1 MIRPRPSDNTQ
12 LLVIGLVA
20 CSMLLHEIL
29 LTRICALRLQFHF
42 AFLVISNC
50 LLGMGAAGTLLSLKH
65 DQFFSET
72 RSWLTRF
79 CWGYVIALLVTYVF
93 LVSFP
98 LPADV
103 SISNVRHLL
112 ALSLFNLVGALPL
125 FFSGL
130 VIGLLL
136 SANAAKAGRL
146 YAVDLSAA
154 GLGCI
159 ACPTL
164 LPLVGAGGV
173 FTTSVLLAF
182 VACVALEWHRAGTLL
197 RGVAVALALVGLGA
211 LPHVDAWLPV
221 TSKAG
226 AAGSGQRIRSVW
238 TSNSR
243 IDLVTS
249 ERCTWPQFMRGKNKS
264 VPLPRECAQIAQ
276 DATAATTIS
285 NYSDDQP
292 AREGLRRTM
301 YAAAYRLK
309 QQPRVLVIGLGGAN
323 DVWTAKATGARSVK
337 AIELNW
343 PILDIHRHVL
353 RRYSRRLVEDP
364 SVTFVADEGR
374 SALMRDR
381 NRYDVIQMTG
391 IDTWTALASGAYV
404 LAENYLYTRE
414 AIAAMYA
421 HLEPD
426 GILQISRF
434 AFATEAMRMVSNI
447 HAALASSGNPSIEHS
462 IMALS
467 TPDVMMAL
475 QIKKG
480 VFSAAEQDS
489 TAAFANENGLEVI
502 YLPGQPRPGL
512 IDAFIRTPDKQ
523 RAIDD
528 FPLDITPT
536 ADDRPYFFNF
546 LRWQDPLA
554 SFGLIDAPPSV
565 SQGNPAFIL
574 TQLLISILLSA
585 GLIVLPL
592 ARGQGFPQRS
602 ARPFLW
608 FFAALGLGFIMIEV
622 AVMQKLTLFLGQPVY
637 SLTVTLCALLV
648 ATGLGSLLIGGRI
661 DLTSRR
667 IVFVPIG
674 IAIYLALL
682 NLGLSRIVGQLIG
695 LSLPLRITVTVLL
708 LTPLGLLLGVPF
720 AYGLRV
726 AESVDRRIAAWGW
739 AVNGCLSVVGSIVA
753 VVVSM
758 NFGFSTVLWF
768 AAIVYPL
775 AFMSLHQSWTMAPKI
790 PQRSQEA

>member
-1 MIRPRPSDNTQ
+1 MIRPKPSDNTQ

-65 DQFFSET
+65 EQFFSET
-72 RSWLTRF
+72 RLWLTRF
-79 CWGYVIALLVTYVF
+79 CWGYLIALLGTYVF

-98 LPADV
+98 LPADL
-103 SISNVRHLL
+103 SISNARHLL

-136 SANAAKAGRL
+136 SANAERAGRL

-173 FTTSVLLAF
+173 FTTSALLAF
-182 VACVALEWHRAGTLL
+182 IACIALEWYRAGKLL
-197 RGVAVALALVGLGA
+197 RSGAVALAIVGLA
-211 LPHVDAWLPV
+211 LVPRVDTWLPV

-226 AAGSGQRIRSVW
+226 EVGPDQHIRSVW

-249 ERCTWPQFMRGKNKS
+249 ARCDWPQFMRGKVKT

-285 NYSDDQP
+285 NYSDDEP
-292 AREGLRRTM
+292 AREGLKRTM

-309 QQPRVLVIGLGGAN
+309 REPQVLVIGLGGAN
-323 DVWTAKATGARSVK
+323 DVWTAKASGARSVR

-343 PILDIHRHVL
+343 PIVDIHKHVL
-353 RRYSRRLVEDP
+353 RRYSRRLVEDS
-364 SVTFVADEGR
+364 SVTLVADEGR

-381 NRYDVIQMTG
+381 NQYDVIQMTG

-414 AIAAMYA
+414 AIAAMYL
-421 HLEPD
+421 HLKPD

-434 AFATEAMRMVSNI
+434 SLEAEAMRMVSNI
-447 HAALASSGNPSIEHS
+447 HAALESMGGSSLEHS

-467 TPDVMMAL
+467 APDVMMAL

-480 VFSAAEQDS
+480 VFTDAEQDS
-489 TAAFANENGLEVI
+489 TAAFAQENGLEVV
-502 YLPGQPRPGL
+502 YLPGHPRPGL
-512 IDAFIRTPDKQ
+512 VDAFIRSPDKQ
-523 RAIDD
+523 RTIDAY
-528 FPLDITPT
+528 PLNITPT
-536 ADDRPYFFNF
+536 EDDRPYFFNF

-554 SFGLIDAPPSV
+554 SFGHIDVAPSV

-574 TQLLISILLSA
+574 IQLLISILLSA

-592 ARGQGFPQRS
+592 ARSQGFPQRS

-608 FFAALGLGFIMIEV
+608 YFSALGFGFIMIEV
-622 AVMQKLTLFLGQPVY
+622 AVMQKLTLFLGEPVY
-637 SLTVTLCALLV
+637 SLTVTLCALLI

-674 IAIYLALL
+674 IAIYLGLL
-682 NLGLSRIVGQLIG
+682 NVGLPLIVAQLIE

-708 LTPLGLLLGVPF
+708 LAPLGILLGVPF

-726 AESVDRRIAAWGW
+726 AERIDRRIAAWGW

-753 VVVSM
+753 VVISM
-758 NFGFSTVLWF
+758 NFGFSVVLWF
-768 AAIVYPL
+768 AAVVYPL

-790 PQRSQEA
+790 LQRTQAP